1 LITSAGLASN
11 SRFHTKQIAAL
22 QMGFYRNRSEL
33 LNEEEYKAQKMRFF
47 HIKIKETAKS
57 EML

>member
-1 LITSAGLASN
+1 
-11 SRFHTKQIAAL
+11 
-22 QMGFYRNRSEL
+22 MGFYRNRSEL

-57 EML
+57 EMLQNQQEAGQETFSHEGHSSS